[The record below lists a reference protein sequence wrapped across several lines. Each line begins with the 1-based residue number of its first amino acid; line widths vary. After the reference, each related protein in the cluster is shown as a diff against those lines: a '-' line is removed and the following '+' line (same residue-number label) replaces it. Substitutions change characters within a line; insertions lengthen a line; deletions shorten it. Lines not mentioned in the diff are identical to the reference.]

1 MIPMVLFLELIHLR
15 FFMFNEKKSI
25 DFLYYLSCLTQE
37 ELKKEKKRFYKFKD
51 ELEPDYKEVFYYIYD
66 DIFKL
71 SKRAE
76 IIYNKVLQK

>member
-1 MIPMVLFLELIHLR
+1 MALFSELIHLR
-15 FFMFNEKKSI
+15 FFMFNEKKSM
-25 DFLYYLSCLTQE
+25 DFLYYLSCLTQD

-76 IIYNKVLQK
+76 IIYHKVLQK

>member
-1 MIPMVLFLELIHLR
+1 M
-15 FFMFNEKKSI
+15 
-25 DFLYYLSCLTQE
+25 DFLYYISCLTQD
-37 ELKKEKKRFYKFKD
+37 ELKKEKNRFYKFKD

-76 IIYNKVLQK
+76 IIYNKVLRK